1 MLNVEIVKYKGKEF
15 PLNGLDLN
23 EVLSLFKIPTNAKV
37 EIVGKFAIVS

>member
-15 PLNGLDLN
+15 PLDGLDLN
-23 EVLSLFKIPTNAKV
+23 EVLSFKIPANAKV